1 MTRGPLSFILQEQ
14 KKETVKQSFAQV
26 PKNIHPLKLAR
37 TIVGIKP
44 KEALSTSWAGSL
56 QYEIYVDI
64 PFLQKQNDL

>member
-14 KKETVKQSFAQV
+14 KKETVKQS
-26 PKNIHPLKLAR
+26 PKEHPSIK
-37 TIVGIKP
+37 TGTYNSGNKKP

-56 QYEIYVDI
+56 QHEIYVDI